1 MTSIKQTYIS
11 GAISG
16 RPRKEAED
24 HFTRVKEHL
33 LIEGHLVLSPYVTRF
48 QYSKRKDYSWS
59 DWMRESIVAMMDCD
73 TIFMLNGW
81 EDSRGASIEYKLALE
96 LGFNIQFE
104 AQSSMPTKPELLTE
118 D

>member
-11 GAISG
+11 GPISG
-16 RPRKEAED
+16 RDSEEAEE
-24 HFTRVKEHL
+24 HFDRVKDHL
-33 LIEGHLVLSPYVTRF
+33 LNEGRLVLSPFVSGLRYI
-48 QYSKRKDYSWS
+48 QKKDYTWS
-59 DWMRESIVAMMDCD
+59 DWMRAAIVDMMHCD